1 MPVSR
6 DGADGLRNVL
16 GETSEFF
23 TGVPAFSR
31 CFGNGFFVLECET
44 LTRRTPQQVDT
55 SQAGDDDT
63 SGDDEGSDDDDDDEE
78 EEDASLYVKG
88 KRTANSIAYMITESE
103 RFAPPR

>member
-6 DGADGLRNVL
+6 DGGGADGGPLRNVL

-55 SQAGDDDT
+55 R
-63 SGDDEGSDDDDDDEE
+63 
-78 EEDASLYVKG
+78 LYFFVRTIFVQ
-88 KRTANSIAYMITESE
+88 KRQCSPILQLTLTL
-103 RFAPPR
+103 